1 MTRFMCFCPWLLA
14 ATMTAQVA
22 PAPSAPGAKPG
33 SIEGTVVN
41 AVTHQPIHKAVVAV
55 SDRRSQYSSVGVTDD
70 AGKFTI
76 AGLAPGLY
84 IVFRVA
90 AQGYEFHPPGRNAVA
105 GSPIAVAEEQQVT
118 GVAIELTPL
127 GAMAGKV
134 VDEDG
139 EPLRDVRIQAVRCEY
154 PNGLRRY
161 SMVGG
166 SFTDDRGEFRV
177 FDLSPGRYYVRAWLP
192 PSAGYQRRRTA
203 SEALPPNIHSTI
215 PDLEYAL
222 AYFPDAGDL
231 ASATASL
238 VAPGSETSGLEIRLH
253 PVPVFHI
260 RGKVSNLP
268 REPSRQLGARGC
280 GRVEVANPSWL
291 YIASTEADGS
301 FDFAGVTPGAYCVML
316 IPAGR
321 DPSVYAGQTVTITDR
336 NLENVNLAA
345 APAIPLSGAV
355 RIEGQGDLPPR
366 LTVTVQN
373 LADRMG
379 ASGQVRDGRF
389 SLNISPDTYHV
400 SLGPLP
406 QAMYLKSMQY
416 GAQEMPNGVVPIRGD
431 GSLLA
436 LVIATD
442 AGSLSG
448 MVQTENGSPAAGAMV
463 AAVPD
468 DLPPGRSD
476 LVKAAIADPAGKFNI
491 AGVPP
496 GPLKVYAWESSEYY
510 SLSMVPE
517 FVNEFSGYAAA
528 ATVSPGGA
536 GSVEVKLIPS
546 EEAQRV
552 KARF

>member
-1 MTRFMCFCPWLLA
+1 MCFCPWLLA
-14 ATMTAQVA
+14 ATLAAQVA

-33 SIEGTVVN
+33 SIEGAVVN
-41 AVTHQPIHKAVVAV
+41 AVTRQPIRKAVVAV

-76 AGLAPGLY
+76 AGLQPGLY
-84 IVFRVA
+84 IVIRVT
-90 AQGYEFHPPGRNAVA
+90 AQGYEFREQARNSVA

-127 GAMAGKV
+127 GAIAGKV

-139 EPLRDVRIQAVRCEY
+139 APLRDVRIQAVRCEY
-154 PNGLRRY
+154 PDGLRRY
-161 SMVGG
+161 SIAGG

-203 SEALPPNIHSTI
+203 SEALPPNIHSSI
-215 PDLEYAL
+215 PELEYAP

-231 ASATASL
+231 GSATASL

-268 REPSRQLGARGC
+268 REPSRQLGVRDC
-280 GRVEVANPSWL
+280 GRVEVASPSWL

-321 DPSVYAGQTVTITDR
+321 DTPVYAGQTVTVADR
-336 NLENVNLAA
+336 NLENVSLAA
-345 APAIPLSGAV
+345 APMIPVSGVV
-355 RIEGQGDLPPR
+355 RIEGQGDLPP
-366 LTVTVQN
+366 LLNVSVQN
-373 LADRMG
+373 LANNTGTSAR
-379 ASGQVRDGRF
+379 ARDGRF
-389 SLNISPDTYHV
+389 SLDNISPDTYQV
-400 SLGPLP
+400 SLGGLP
-406 QAMYLKSMQY
+406 RGMYVKAIQY

-431 GSLLA
+431 GSQLA
-436 LVIATD
+436 FVVATD
-442 AGSLSG
+442 AGSVSG
-448 MVQTENGSPAAGAMV
+448 MVQTEDGSLAAGAMV
-463 AAVPD
+463 TAVPD
-468 DLPPGRSD
+468 DYLPGRSD
-476 LVKAAIADPAGKFNI
+476 LVKAAIADSTGKFNI

-496 GPLKVYAWESSEYY
+496 GPLKVYAWDSRDYY
-510 SLSMVPE
+510 RLSMVPE

-536 GSVEVKLIPS
+536 GSVQVKLIPG